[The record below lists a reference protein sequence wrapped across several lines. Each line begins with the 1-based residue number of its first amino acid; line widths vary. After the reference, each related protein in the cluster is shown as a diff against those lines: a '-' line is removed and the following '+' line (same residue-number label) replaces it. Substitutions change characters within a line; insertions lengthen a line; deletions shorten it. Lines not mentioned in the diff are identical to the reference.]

1 MLTPEVARDDR
12 RAEALRDEPGP
23 ARGRPAAPRR
33 RRTRRCSPTCRGRP
47 SSRPSRSP
55 AAPSGCSINGV
66 WPDYGRWMNRPIA
79 MGRGLTDDDERR
91 RSTVAVVGAT
101 LGSKLFGGAD
111 PVGRDITVE
120 GVRFRVVGVQAPSQI
135 FTEEL
140 WYDANGISIPLQ
152 TYMDRIDATH
162 ALSNVAVK
170 LKAKKDD
177 GRGLGD
183 DDGARPAGAPRHRGF
198 RDQGPRG
205 GVRARVGAVRRPDPR
220 LEGRA
225 DEPRRDRAARR
236 RRRASSR

>member
-1 MLTPEVARDDR
+1 MFV
-12 RAEALRDEPGP
+12 
-23 ARGRPAAPRR
+23 
-33 RRTRRCSPTCRGRP
+33 
-47 SSRPSRSP
+47 
-55 AAPSGCSINGV
+55 NGV

-79 MGRGLTDDDERR
+79 LGRGLTEDDERR

-140 WYDANGISIPLQ
+140 WYDANGISIPLP
-152 TYMDRIDATH
+152 TYMDRIDPDH
-162 ALSNVAVK
+162 K
-170 LKAKKDD
+170 LAQHRRQAEGEARH
-177 GRGLGD
+177 GRGLRD
-183 DDGARPAGAPRHRGF
+183 DDRPRQAGAPRDRGR

-205 GVRARVGAVRRPDPR
+205 GVRARLGAVPRPDPR

-225 DEPRRDRAARR
+225 DEPRRRPCCSSAAS
-236 RRRASSR
+236 ASSRSC